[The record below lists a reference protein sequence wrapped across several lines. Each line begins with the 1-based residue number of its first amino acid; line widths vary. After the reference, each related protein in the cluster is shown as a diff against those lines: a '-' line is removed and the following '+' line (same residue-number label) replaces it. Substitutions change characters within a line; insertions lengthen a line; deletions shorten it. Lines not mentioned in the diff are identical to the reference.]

1 MFYRLQPTSK
11 HLTWALCNF
20 GLRLKVVKF
29 RCKTLHLRC
38 LWKSWIHFIVRRLD
52 QENFPQPEV
61 FPWSRK
67 FSTSRDFSI
76 NKEIFHDQG
85 SFSQAK
91 ILPQLRKFSTSKDF
105 FLIMEEFFTIK
116 DFSTIKKCLNIFEK
130 HFIPLIID
138 GNKRSFVFTE
148 GRSLYL

>member
-1 MFYRLQPTSK
+1 MFIKILNTFHCQK
-11 HLTWALCNF
+11 TWS
-20 GLRLKVVKF
+20 RKF
-29 RCKTLHLRC
+29 YTTRGFSMIK
-38 LWKSWIHFIVRRLD
+38 
-52 QENFPQPEV
+52 EV
-61 FPWSRK
+61 FHKQILFHSQRNFSWLRK

-130 HFIPLIID
+130 HFIPLIIV

-148 GRSLYL
+148 RRSLYL